1 MYSTLKNILKAIL
14 PKVWWQQYKDN
25 FRKIIYWFYQGKQH
39 QCTICQ
45 AQLKS
50 FIQLD
55 NKDLLCPNCGS
66 LPRTRRLFQLL
77 QEHQFLQGKLLHFS
91 PPISLHKRLAK
102 NPNFQYSS
110 SDFEK
115 EFEATHQYDLTNIE
129 VADHTFDCFIAY
141 HVLEHIESDQ
151 KAMEELYR
159 VTKKGGKG
167 LIQTPF
173 KTGAIYEDFSI
184 QSPADRLQHFG
195 QKDHV
200 RIYSVRALKDR
211 LSRAGFKVKILTFS
225 ESPTNF
231 YGFKTKETVLLV
243 TK

>member
-1 MYSTLKNILKAIL
+1 MYSTLKNSLKSII
-14 PKVWWQQYKDN
+14 PKVWWQQHKN
-25 FRKIIYWFYQGKQH
+25 RFRKIIYWFYKGKNY

-50 FIQLD
+50 FIRLD
-55 NKDLLCPNCGS
+55 NNDLLCPNCGS

-77 QEHQFLQGKLLHFS
+77 QKHQFLQGKLLHFS
-91 PPISLHKRLAK
+91 PPTSLHKKLV
-102 NPNFQYSS
+102 QYPDLQYIS

-115 EFEATHQYDLTNIE
+115 EFQATHQYNLTNIE
-129 VADHTFDCFIAY
+129 VASHTFDFFIAY

-173 KTGAIYEDFSI
+173 KSGSIYEDARI
-184 QSPADRLQHFG
+184 QSPTDRLKHFG

-200 RIYSVRALKDR
+200 RIYSVSALQNR
-211 LSRAGFKVKILTFS
+211 LSLAGFNVEILSFS
-225 ESPTNF
+225 ESLTNF
-231 YGFKTKETVLLV
+231 YGFKTVETVLLV